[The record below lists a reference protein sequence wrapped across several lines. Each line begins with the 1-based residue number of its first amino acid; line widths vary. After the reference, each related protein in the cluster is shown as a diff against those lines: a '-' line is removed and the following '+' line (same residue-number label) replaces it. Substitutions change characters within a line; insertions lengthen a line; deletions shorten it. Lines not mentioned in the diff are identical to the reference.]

1 MVKIEEGECKEKI
14 KTTLETLK
22 NMETWHGL
30 YYNWYYVADGSL
42 MKDWGEFIS
51 TVDNGWLTSA
61 LVIVGQ
67 YFPDLSETT
76 DQLVTQMDYSHLYD
90 EQVGQ
95 FHGGYDAEQDR
106 SEERRV

>member
-76 DQLVTQMDYSHLYD
+76 DQLVTQMDNS
-90 EQVGQ
+90 
-95 FHGGYDAEQDR
+95 R
-106 SEERRV
+106 SEEHTSELQSRGHLVCRLLLEK